1 MARTKRIQGDCQHCG
16 GSLEFPAERIGLTAQ
31 CPRCGK
37 ETELMLATPPQEPMI
52 PRKVIVW
59 TVVTVA
65 LLVVGL
71 IAVLAGLKHFERQA
85 AEQRLKS
92 GAPVQSPTNAS
103 ANSPPAA
110 GKR

>member
-1 MARTKRIQGDCQHCG
+1 MSRTKRIQGECQHCG
-16 GSLEFPAERIGLTAQ
+16 GSLEFPAERIGLMAQ
-31 CPRCGK
+31 CPHCAK

-59 TVVTVA
+59 TVLTVA

-71 IAVLAGLKHFERQA
+71 IIVLAGLKHFEKQA
-85 AEQRLKS
+85 AEQRHKS
-92 GAPVQSPTNAS
+92 GAPAQTLTNAS
-103 ANSPPAA
+103 ANLPPAS

>member
-1 MARTKRIQGDCQHCG
+1 MTRTKRIQGECQHCR
-16 GSLEFPAERIGLTAQ
+16 GSLEFPAERIGLTAP

-59 TVVTVA
+59 TVITVA
-65 LLVVGL
+65 LLLVALVV
-71 IAVLAGLKHFERQA
+71 VLAGLKHFERQA

-92 GAPVQSPTNAS
+92 GAPAQTPTNAS
-103 ANSPPAA
+103 VDSPPAA